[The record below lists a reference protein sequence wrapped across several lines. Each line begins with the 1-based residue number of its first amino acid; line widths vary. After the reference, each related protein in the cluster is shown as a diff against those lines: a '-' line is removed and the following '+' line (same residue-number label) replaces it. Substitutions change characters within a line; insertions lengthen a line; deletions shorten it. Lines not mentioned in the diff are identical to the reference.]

1 MRHWQALIGIASVLL
16 TGCASIVHGP
26 NQDLTVTSQ
35 PEALCVTINGEPYG
49 ATPVVAS
56 LLRGKNYVVQVRKD
70 NYHPYEITVVP
81 MVNGMVWG
89 NLLFGGLIGMA
100 VDASSNAAYEHSPS
114 RVHAYFA
121 VPIQEDSPRPVCP
134 ESVLVLEARRKAAEK
149 ALFVKSGLTAYEQ
162 PMGH

>member
-35 PEALCVTINGEPYG
+35 PETLCVTINGEPYG

-56 LLRGKNYVVQVRKD
+56 LPRGKNYVVQVRKD

-121 VPIQEDSPRPVCP
+121 VPIQEDSPRPVCQ

>member
-35 PEALCVTINGEPYG
+35 PETLCVTINGEPYG

-56 LLRGKNYVVQVRKD
+56 LPRGKNYVVQVRKD

-149 ALFVKSGLTAYEQ
+149 ALFVKSGLTVYEQ

>member
-1 MRHWQALIGIASVLL
+1 MRHWQALIGIASLLL

-35 PEALCVTINGEPYG
+35 PEALCVTINGDSYG

-56 LLRGKNYVVQVRKD
+56 LPRGKNYVVQVRKD

-81 MVNGMVWG
+81 VVNGMVWG
-89 NLLFGGLIGMA
+89 NLLFGGLVGMA
-100 VDASSNAAYEHSPS
+100 VDASSNAGYEHSPS
-114 RVHAYFA
+114 RVHAFFA
-121 VPIQEDSPRPVCP
+121 VPVEQTPKRADCP
-134 ESVLVLEARRKAAEK
+134 ESVIVLEAKRKAAEK
-149 ALFVKSGLTAYEQ
+149 ALFVKSGLTAYDQ

>member
-149 ALFVKSGLTAYEQ
+149 VMFVKSGLTAYEQ